1 MAQKFYPS
9 ARKNVLVTGGAGFI
23 GSHLCDELVKENNV
37 ICLDDFTSSFERNID
52 HLLQL
57 PNFEFI
63 NHDINEPINL
73 EKLPEL
79 KKFRIDVQGVQEIY
93 HLACPTSPKNFE
105 KMKIK
110 TLKTSIIGTIN
121 MLDLALKYKAKFLFT
136 SSAVVYGPRRK
147 ENPYFKED
155 DFGYVNF
162 ISPRACYDEGKRF
175 AETSIITYRDF
186 YHLEAKILRIFRT
199 YGPRTPLFEGNMVP
213 DFVLQALNNKPLI
226 IYGDESFDSSFCYIS
241 DIVEGMIKMMESREV
256 GPFNLG
262 HPEKY
267 KMVDLAKKIIEET
280 NSQSEIIFRPPLLFM
295 TSLGLPNIT
304 LAKEKLDWYPVVSLN
319 EGLKKTIED
328 VKINRMLLQPLI
340 SKYDEDYSSTNN

>member
-1 MAQKFYPS
+1 MKKEFFIS
-9 ARKNVLVTGGAGFI
+9 GRKNILITGGAGFI
-23 GSHLCDELVKENNV
+23 GSHLCDELVKENNI
-37 ICLDDFTSSFERNID
+37 ICLDDFTSSSERNID

-63 NHDINEPINL
+63 NHDINEPIDL

-79 KKFRIDVQGVQEIY
+79 KKFKINVQGIQEIY

-110 TLKTSIIGTIN
+110 TLKTNIIGTIN
-121 MLDLALKYKAKFLFT
+121 ILELALKYKAKFLFT

-147 ENPYFKED
+147 EDPYFKESD
-155 DFGYVNF
+155 VGSVNF

-175 AETSIITYRDF
+175 AETCLITYRDV
-186 YHLEAKILRIFRT
+186 YNLEAKILRIFRT
-199 YGPRTPLFEGNMVP
+199 YGPRMPLFEGHMVP

-226 IYGDESFDSSFCYIS
+226 IYGDESFTSSFCYIS
-241 DIVEGMIKMMESREV
+241 DTIEGMIKMMASDEI

-267 KMVDLAKKIIEET
+267 KMVDLAKMIIEFVD
-280 NSQSEIIFRPPLLFM
+280 SKSEIIFRPPLLFM
-295 TSLGLPNIT
+295 TPLGLPDIT
-304 LAKEKLDWYPVVSLN
+304 LAKEKLDWYPVVSLE

-340 SKYDEDYSSTNN
+340 SKYEEEYQK

>member
-1 MAQKFYPS
+1 MAHKVFITG
-9 ARKNVLVTGGAGFI
+9 RKNVLITGGAGFI

-37 ICLDDFTSSFERNID
+37 ICLDDFTSSSERNID

-63 NHDINEPINL
+63 NFDINEPIDL
-73 EKLPEL
+73 EKFPEL
-79 KKFRIDVQGVQEIY
+79 KRFRIDVQGLQEIY

-105 KMKIK
+105 KTKIK
-110 TLKTSIIGTIN
+110 TLKTNVIGTIN
-121 MLDLALKYKAKFLFT
+121 MLELALRYKAKFLFT

-155 DFGYVNF
+155 DFGQVNF
-162 ISPRACYDEGKRF
+162 LSPRACYDEGKRM
-175 AETSIITYRDF
+175 AETCVMTYRQVYNLDT
-186 YHLEAKILRIFRT
+186 KILRIFRT
-199 YGPRTPLFEGNMVP
+199 YGPRMPLFDGHMVP
-213 DFVLQALNNKPLI
+213 DFVLQALNDKPLI

-241 DIVEGMIKMMESREV
+241 DIVEGIIKMMASDES

-267 KMVDLAKKIIEET
+267 KMADLAKKIIQET
-280 NSQSEIIFRPPLLFM
+280 HSKSEIIFRPPLLFM
-295 TSLGLPNIT
+295 TPLGLPDIT
-304 LAKEKLDWYPVVSLN
+304 LAKEKLDWYPVVSLE
-319 EGLKKTIED
+319 EGLRRTIED

-340 SKYDEDYSSTNN
+340 SKYDEDYQEE